1 MSLKPNTKYKN
12 IYLLTLVGLFNLL
25 DGIGP
30 HYLENNGQ
38 IRLPFSYVAVS
49 FSPEHYLMCSR
60 FCLVWTLL
68 I

>member
-12 IYLLTLVGLFNLL
+12 ICLLTLVGLFNLL

-38 IRLPFSYVAVS
+38 IRL
-49 FSPEHYLMCSR
+49 HR
-60 FCLVWTLL
+60 LL
-68 I
+68 WLTYFIERN